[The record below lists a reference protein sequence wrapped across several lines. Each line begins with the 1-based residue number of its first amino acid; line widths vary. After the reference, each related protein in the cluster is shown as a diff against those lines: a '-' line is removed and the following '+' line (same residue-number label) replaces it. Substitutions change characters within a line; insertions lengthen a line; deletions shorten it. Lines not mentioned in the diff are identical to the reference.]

1 MSWLER
7 LKVIEQSPVILQAPR
22 PIDDPQQIRLI
33 RLINKGVS
41 LDEAKEIAQRLELR
55 DSQSDDRI
63 LCYECHHL
71 RGYVGFWRCGNWQ
84 QAGIAKRESGDGLG
98 DFVNLFQ
105 RCGGFNQTKE
115 NAL

>member
-7 LKVIEQSPVILQAPR
+7 LKVIERSPVIAPPPIYDLQ
-22 PIDDPQQIRLI
+22 QVRLI
-33 RLINKGVS
+33 RLTNKGVS

-55 DSQSDDRI
+55 NSQSDDRI

-71 RGYVGFWRCGNWQ
+71 KGYFGFWRCGNWL
-84 QAGIAKRESGDGLG
+84 QAGIAKRKSGDGLG
-98 DFVNLFQ
+98 DMANLFQ

-115 NAL
+115 TVL